1 VEANSTKQT
10 CHRCSREI
18 QLLSQLKRT
27 DGCPYC
33 SSDLKVCLNCRFF
46 DPGCNN
52 QCREP
57 AAEWCAEKDKANF
70 CEFFEFREVSPLS
83 QPGMGGAQAGR
94 DGARQAFDGLFRK
107 K

>member
-1 VEANSTKQT
+1 MKT
-10 CHRCSREI
+10 CHRCGREI
-18 QLLSQLKRT
+18 RLLAKLGRT

-33 SSDLKVCLNCRFF
+33 SSDLKCCQNCRFF
-46 DPGCNN
+46 DPGANN

-57 AAEWCAEKDKANF
+57 QAEWCPEKEKANF

-83 QPGMGGAQAGR
+83 QPGMGGTKSSQAG
-94 DGARQAFDGLFRK
+94 ARLAFDHLFTK